1 MVLEP
6 YNAVLSAHQ
15 LVEISSGTYC
25 IDNEALCDICVRT
38 LHLTEPTYKDLNE
51 LVSVSTD
58 WREHWHSGVI
68 SPSDV
73 TATFI
78 TSDSWYF
85 NENLKERDQLED
97 LLMGNY
103 KIGS

>member
-1 MVLEP
+1 
-6 YNAVLSAHQ
+6 
-15 LVEISSGTYC
+15 
-25 IDNEALCDICVRT
+25 
-38 LHLTEPTYKDLNE
+38 
-51 LVSVSTD
+51 VSTD